1 MKFFPLFYQLQN
13 KHCLIVGAGKV
24 ASRRARAL
32 WSAGAI
38 IDVISPVISA
48 DLCSLVKDNG
58 GECQELF
65 FDQQLITKNYFL
77 IITATDDSEVNI
89 RVSQYAKAN
98 NIPINVASDQSLCD
112 FIFPSIVDRDPL
124 TIAISNNGSS
134 PVLTRLLKEQ
144 IELLIPTSYS
154 TLARFVGKYRDRIK
168 TIIPH
173 AKNRVLFL
181 ESMLRGPI
189 AMAIF
194 SGNTDKA
201 EQILENTLSARDFI
215 KNTKTIPQGEV
226 YLVGAGP
233 GDAEL
238 LTLKAFRLLKQ
249 ADIVLYDRLVS
260 DDVMALIKPDA
271 ELLYVGK
278 RRDDH
283 SVPQASINQL
293 LVDHAKLGKRVVR
306 LKGGDPFMFGRGGEE
321 IETLIDENIPFQVV
335 PGITAASGC
344 SAYAGIPLTHRD
356 YAQSVQF
363 VTGQL
368 QNGSID
374 LCWQELIAPRKTLV
388 FYMSLKNLTFIC
400 QSLIEHGMSATMPVA
415 LIEKGSTSDQRVLV
429 SNLKKLPEELK
440 RQSIGSPS
448 LFIVGEVVR
457 LSEKLDWFSRR

>member
-1 MKFFPLFYQLQN
+1 MKFFPLFYQLN
-13 KHCLIVGAGKV
+13 KQHCLIVGGGEV
-24 ASRRARAL
+24 ASRRAMAL
-32 WSAGAI
+32 SSAGAI
-38 IDVISPVISA
+38 IDVISPTISA
-48 DLCSLVKDNG
+48 DLSSLLKDNG
-58 GECQELF
+58 GEFRELF
-65 FDQQLITKNYFL
+65 FKQELITKNYCL
-77 IITATDDSEVNI
+77 IIAATDDAEVNSKL
-89 RVSQYAKAN
+89 SQYAKAN

-112 FIFPSIVDRDPL
+112 FIFPSIIDRDPL

-134 PVLTRLLKEQ
+134 PVLTRLLKEK
-144 IELLIPTSYS
+144 IELLIPTTYS
-154 TLARFVGKYRDRIK
+154 ELARFVGKYRNRIK
-168 TIIPH
+168 NIIPN
-173 AKNRVLFL
+173 AKTRVFFL
-181 ESMLRGPI
+181 ESILRGPI
-189 AMAIF
+189 AKAIL
-194 SGNTDKA
+194 SGKTKVA
-201 EQILENTLSARDFI
+201 EALIEKTLSAPDFI
-215 KNTKTIPQGEV
+215 TATKTIPQGEV

-260 DDVMALIKPDA
+260 QDVMALIKPGA

-283 SVPQASINQL
+283 SVPQANINQL
-293 LVDHAKLGKRVVR
+293 LVDHAKLGKRVIR

-374 LCWQELIAPRKTLV
+374 LCWKELIAPRKTLV

-400 QSLIEHGMSATMPVA
+400 QSLIEHGMNESMPVA
-415 LIEKGSTSDQRVLV
+415 LIEKGSTSEQRVLV
-429 SNLKKLPEELK
+429 SNLKQLPEELK
-440 RQSIGSPS
+440 RQNIGSPS
-448 LFIVGEVVR
+448 LFIVGEVVS
-457 LSEKLDWFSRR
+457 LSKKLDWFSQH

>member
-1 MKFFPLFYQLQN
+1 
-13 KHCLIVGAGKV
+13 
-24 ASRRARAL
+24 
-32 WSAGAI
+32 
-38 IDVISPVISA
+38 
-48 DLCSLVKDNG
+48 
-58 GECQELF
+58 
-65 FDQQLITKNYFL
+65 
-77 IITATDDSEVNI
+77 
-89 RVSQYAKAN
+89 
-98 NIPINVASDQSLCD
+98 
-112 FIFPSIVDRDPL
+112 
-124 TIAISNNGSS
+124 
-134 PVLTRLLKEQ
+134 
-144 IELLIPTSYS
+144 
-154 TLARFVGKYRDRIK
+154 
-168 TIIPH
+168 
-173 AKNRVLFL
+173 
-181 ESMLRGPI
+181 
-189 AMAIF
+189 
-194 SGNTDKA
+194 
-201 EQILENTLSARDFI
+201 
-215 KNTKTIPQGEV
+215 
-226 YLVGAGP
+226 VGAGP